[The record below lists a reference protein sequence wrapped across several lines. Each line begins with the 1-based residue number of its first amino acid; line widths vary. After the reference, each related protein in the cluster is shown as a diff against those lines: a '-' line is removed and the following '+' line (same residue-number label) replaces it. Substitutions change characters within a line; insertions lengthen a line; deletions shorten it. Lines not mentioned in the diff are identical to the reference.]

1 MREAST
7 SNRESGGG
15 MEWSRG
21 TNRAEIEAVSSVVVA
36 VVGSTISFDATVV
49 ISVVEAMAAAA
60 GAEIDEV
67 DVVEYRG

>member
-1 MREAST
+1 
-7 SNRESGGG
+7 

-36 VVGSTISFDATVV
+36 VVGSTISLDATVV
-49 ISVVEAMAAAA
+49 ISVVEAVAAAA

>member
-1 MREAST
+1 
-7 SNRESGGG
+7 

-49 ISVVEAMAAAA
+49 ISVVEAVTAAEAEA